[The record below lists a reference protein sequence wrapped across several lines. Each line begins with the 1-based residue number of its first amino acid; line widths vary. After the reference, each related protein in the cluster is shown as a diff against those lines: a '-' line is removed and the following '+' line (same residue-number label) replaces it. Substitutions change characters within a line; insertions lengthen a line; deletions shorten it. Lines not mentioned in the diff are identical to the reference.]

1 MGPVKPPCKDLT
13 LRTEIKIS
21 VKKPVD
27 SFKVSIIKAGYTKNI
42 FGSHFPTEHNGVTD
56 YFLINRKFITNGT
69 GKTIINRSDFII
81 FRKIWQRVMYLFV
94 MKNLIKINKF

>member
-1 MGPVKPPCKDLT
+1 M
-13 LRTEIKIS
+13 
-21 VKKPVD
+21 KKPVD

-42 FGSHFPTEHNGVTD
+42 FGSHFPTAHNGVTD
-56 YFLINRKFITNGT
+56 YFLINKKFITNGT

-81 FRKIWQRVMYLFV
+81 FRKICQRVTYLFL

>member
-42 FGSHFPTEHNGVTD
+42 FESHFPTEHNGVTD
-56 YFLINRKFITNGT
+56 YFLINKKFITNGT
-69 GKTIINRSDFII
+69 GKTIINTSDFII

>member
-27 SFKVSIIKAGYTKNI
+27 SFKVSIIKAEYTKNI

-56 YFLINRKFITNGT
+56 YFLIKKKLLRMVLV
-69 GKTIINRSDFII
+69 R
-81 FRKIWQRVMYLFV
+81 L
-94 MKNLIKINKF
+94 